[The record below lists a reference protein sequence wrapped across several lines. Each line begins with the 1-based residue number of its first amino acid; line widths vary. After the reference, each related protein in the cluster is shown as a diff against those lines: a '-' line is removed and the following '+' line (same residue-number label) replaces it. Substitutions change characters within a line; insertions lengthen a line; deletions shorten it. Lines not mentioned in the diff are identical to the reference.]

1 MKLEEEIRQKTF
13 KDPFIKAVINI
24 NFTSVWLNARQN
36 QVIKPY
42 GISIQQFNILRIL
55 KGQYPNTAPLKLL
68 TERMIDKMSNT
79 SRLVEKLRTKNLVER
94 HICPDNRRQVDIII
108 TEKGLELVSEVSDVL
123 DRLFAEINKLSDDE
137 AEELNRLLDKIRS

>member
-108 TEKGLELVSEVSDVL
+108 TEKGLELVNEVSEVL

>member
-108 TEKGLELVSEVSDVL
+108 TEKGLELVNEVSDVL

>member
-1 MKLEEEIRQKTF
+1 
-13 KDPFIKAVINI
+13 
-24 NFTSVWLNARQN
+24 
-36 QVIKPY
+36 
-42 GISIQQFNILRIL
+42 
-55 KGQYPNTAPLKLL
+55 
-68 TERMIDKMSNT
+68 MIDKMSNT

-108 TEKGLELVSEVSDVL
+108 TEKGLELVNEVSDVL